1 LEWETKIMEAKG
13 TSKEAS
19 APKRELE
26 SSTLRTLLYD
36 KWFRR
41 TVTVFLLLVA
51 GGLLFIA
58 KIHVASTPEVD
69 PPVRI
74 SFLDRVQARSLDRAA
89 RSLAA
94 RNLIRDAVTT
104 WRSAVANDPANLDIY
119 RAVVDTLGNLDPV
132 PRTELFVGLGAGRE
146 LLKRSGTNG
155 VEALRVARLYNRA
168 RSHELTAQLLERFG
182 EDRNPEMN
190 RLYAEALFNTDSM
203 RKLGALVAAHPEDLA
218 ATPGSRLMVTA
229 WKAAWGP
236 PAGMQSARRE
246 LAAAR
251 QTLETG
257 TTATRLQLAVSA
269 EISDLTTYKDALDQ
283 LSARQEDQALDHVR
297 HWNLLAAAGRTAE
310 AADLARRFTAAPASP
325 SEAAGMATIFD
336 ALGMT
341 RYAADFGLQQLEEF
355 SYAPNLW
362 ITTSQLLQ
370 KLKSWK
376 ELQEVAVR
384 MRTEPSLNGMLSA
397 FSWFLEGYID
407 LQSGRGESANQFFEQ
422 IRGSSFPTPELAAQ
436 TAIELRKQGR
446 ATLALEILLEQAGEM
461 SSDPGFWFETS
472 VAAYEARDMPA
483 LVRATEAAYRLNPA
497 DNRIA
502 NNRAAVLIATEAQV
516 EEAVTL
522 SLRLFN
528 QNSTSIDLLLNHVL
542 ALINAGRVEDAEIRM
557 RPLATRTFNEAEA
570 SVLHFARFRIAESR
584 NDTRNMLS
592 EAELIRHEHL
602 LPPQVERLEKTLAR
616 IRTKE

>member
-1 LEWETKIMEAKG
+1 MEAKG
-13 TSKEAS
+13 TSPNPS

-74 SFLDRVQARSLDRAA
+74 SYLDRVQARSLDRAA

-94 RNLIRDAVTT
+94 QNLIRDAMTT
-104 WRSAVANDPANLDIY
+104 WRSAAANDPANLDVY
-119 RAVVDTLGNLDPV
+119 RAVVDTLGKLETV

-146 LLKRSGTNG
+146 LLKRSGTNR
-155 VEALRVARLYNRA
+155 VEALRVARFYNKA
-168 RSHELTAQLLERFG
+168 RIHDLTASLLERFG

-190 RLYAEALFNTDSM
+190 RLYAEALFNSDSM

-218 ATPGSRLMVTA
+218 ATPESRLLVTA

-236 PAGMQSARRE
+236 LAGMQTARRE
-246 LAAAR
+246 LASAR
-251 QTLETG
+251 QSLETG
-257 TTATRLQLAVSA
+257 TAATRLQMAVSV
-269 EISDLTTYKDALDQ
+269 ELSDLTTCKDALDQ

-297 HWNLLAAAGRTAE
+297 HWNLLVAAGRTAE
-310 AADLARRFTAAPASP
+310 AADLARRFNAAPASP

-341 RYAADFGLQQLEEF
+341 RYAADFGLQQLGEF
-355 SYAPNLW
+355 PYAPNLW

-384 MRTEPSLNGMLSA
+384 MRTEASLNGILSA

-422 IRGSSFPTPELAAQ
+422 IRGSRFPSPELAVQ

-446 ATLALEILLEQAGEM
+446 PNIAVAILLEQAESK
-461 SSDPGFWFETS
+461 SSDSGFWFETS
-472 VAAYEARDMPA
+472 IAAYEARDIPA
-483 LVRATEAAYRLNPA
+483 LVKATEAAYRLNPS
-497 DNRIA
+497 DSRIA

-522 SLRLFN
+522 SLRLFTLDR
-528 QNSTSIDLLLNHVL
+528 TSIDLLLNHVL
-542 ALINAGRVEDAEIRM
+542 ALINAGRIADAEYQM

-584 NDTRNMLS
+584 NDARTMLS
-592 EAELIRHEHL
+592 EAEMIRHEHL

-616 IRTKE
+616 IRSKE